1 MSPEGTRFKYTS
13 VLLILQCSI
22 NLLIATIG
30 IDRASPLTI
39 GNVLFGTKRK
49 SFSSQIPKK
58 DLVGRCVT
66 VRNRGKE
73 WVCGFRIRG
82 RERCV
87 IQDVELD
94 GGTTRMTFKMKGG
107 EIVERVLRESDVSL
121 RASCD
126 C

>member
-1 MSPEGTRFKYTS
+1 M
-13 VLLILQCSI
+13 
-22 NLLIATIG
+22 
-30 IDRASPLTI
+30 
-39 GNVLFGTKRK
+39 
-49 SFSSQIPKK
+49 
-58 DLVGRCVT
+58 
-66 VRNRGKE
+66 
-73 WVCGFRIRG
+73 
-82 RERCV
+82 